1 MKMEVSVITTTAN
14 RKQFIPRLIECYES
28 QTYPKEKM
36 EWIILDDNSDSLP
49 LFDSLS
55 KMLPNIRYITHS
67 PGKMGA
73 KLNRLCK
80 EAKGKIIVVMDD
92 DDYYPPTRVT
102 SVVDA
107 FQQYPRKKIAGCSEV
122 YMYNV
127 ETGDV
132 YVAGPYHNRHALN
145 CTLAFRSTYLYD
157 HSYDDE
163 EPCAVEAKFT
173 NHFTEPMIQLP
184 TNQTILHMIHS
195 SNTFKQK
202 MSINR
207 LEKTNFILEYFIP
220 YPEIKHYVS
229 EPSKSSVSTL
239 E

>member
-1 MKMEVSVITTTAN
+1 MEVSVITTTAN

-28 QTYPKEKM
+28 QSFPKEKM
-36 EWIILDDNSDSLP
+36 EWIILDDNSDSQQ

-55 KMLPNIRYITHS
+55 ERLPNIRYITNF

-80 EAKGKIIVVMDD
+80 EIKGKIVVVMDD
-92 DDYYPPTRVT
+92 DDYYPPTRV
-102 SVVDA
+102 SWVVDA
-107 FQQYPRKKIAGCSEV
+107 FQQNPRKKIAGCSEV

-127 ETGDV
+127 ETGDI
-132 YVAGPYHNRHALN
+132 YVAGPYHNKHALN
-145 CTLAFRSTYLYD
+145 CTIAFRSTYLYD

-207 LEKTNFILEYFIP
+207 LEKTNFLLEYFIP
-220 YPEIKHYVS
+220 YPEIKYYVS
-229 EPSKSSVSTL
+229 EPLKSSASTL

>member
-1 MKMEVSVITTTAN
+1 MEVSIITTTAN
-14 RKQFIPRLIECYES
+14 RKQFILRLIKCYES
-28 QTYPKEKM
+28 QIYSKDKM
-36 EWIILDDNSDSLP
+36 EWIILDDNSDSQQ
-49 LFDSLS
+49 LFDNLS
-55 KMLPNIRYITHS
+55 ERLPNIRYITQS

-80 EAKGKIIVVMDD
+80 EVKGKIIVVMDD

-102 SVVDA
+102 SVVEA
-107 FQQYPRKKIAGCSEV
+107 FQQYPKKKIAGCSEV
-122 YMYNV
+122 NMYNV
-127 ETGDV
+127 ETGDI

-145 CTLAFRSTYLYD
+145 CTIAFRSTYLCD

-202 MSINR
+202 MSINC
-207 LEKTNFILEYFIP
+207 LEKTNFQLEYFIP
-220 YPEIKHYVS
+220 NPEIKYYVS
-229 EPSKSSVSTL
+229 ELSVSSVPSS

>member
-1 MKMEVSVITTTAN
+1 MEVSVITTTAN

-28 QTYPKEKM
+28 QSFPKEKM
-36 EWIILDDNSDSLP
+36 EWIILDDNSDSQQ

-55 KMLPNIRYITHS
+55 ERLPNIRYITNF

-80 EAKGKIIVVMDD
+80 EVKGKIVVVMDD
-92 DDYYPPTRVT
+92 DDYYPPTRV
-102 SVVDA
+102 SWVVDA
-107 FQQYPRKKIAGCSEV
+107 FQQNPRKKIAGCSEV

-127 ETGDV
+127 ETGDI

-145 CTLAFRSTYLYD
+145 CTIAFRSTYLYD

-163 EPCAVEAKFT
+163 EPSAVEAKFT

-184 TNQTILHMIHS
+184 SNQTILHMIHS

-207 LEKTNFILEYFIP
+207 LEKTNFLLEYFIP
-220 YPEIKHYVS
+220 YPEIKYYVS
-229 EPSKSSVSTL
+229 EPLKSSASTL

>member
-1 MKMEVSVITTTAN
+1 MEVSVITTTAN
-14 RKQFIPRLIECYES
+14 RKQFVPRLIKCYES
-28 QTYPKEKM
+28 QTYPKENM
-36 EWIILDDNSDSLP
+36 EWIILDDHADSQE

-55 KMLPNIRYITHS
+55 ERLPNIRYITHS
-67 PGKMGA
+67 PGKMGS

-80 EAKGKIIVVMDD
+80 EVKGKIIVIMDD

-102 SVVDA
+102 SVVEA
-107 FQQYPRKKIAGCSEV
+107 FQQNPKKKIAGCSEV

-127 ETGDV
+127 ETGEV
-132 YVAGPYHNRHALN
+132 YVAGPYHNKHALN
-145 CTLAFRSTYLYD
+145 CTIAFRSSYLHD

-163 EPCAVEAKFT
+163 EVCAVEARLT

-184 TNQTILHMIHS
+184 PNQTILHMIHS

-202 MSINR
+202 MSINC
-207 LEKTNFILEYFIP
+207 LEKTNFLLEYFIP
-220 YPEIKHYVS
+220 YPEIKYYSS
-229 EPSKSSVSTL
+229 EPLKASASTS